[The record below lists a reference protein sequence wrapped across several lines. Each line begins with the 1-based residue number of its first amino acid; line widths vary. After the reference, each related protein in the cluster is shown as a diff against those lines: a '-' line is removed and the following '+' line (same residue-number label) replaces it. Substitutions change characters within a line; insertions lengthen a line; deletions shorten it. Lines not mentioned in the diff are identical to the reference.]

1 MRTLYLLPAALL
13 LALPLLAADGERPE
27 GEEEED
33 PIIFD
38 VTEYGEEWILGDT
51 NGDGSIDYA
60 LRRNEEGEK
69 EREAVDFNG
78 DGQMD
83 DFYFYNSRGVLIRQ
97 ELDTNYDGAVDMW
110 VHLHRGVYVSGY
122 ERDTNFDGRVDVEK
136 SFEQE

>member
-1 MRTLYLLPAALL
+1 MRKLYILPFALL

-27 GEEEED
+27 SGEEED

-38 VTEYGEEWILGDT
+38 VNEYGDEWRLGDT

-60 LRRNEEGEK
+60 LRRNDEGEK

-83 DFYFYNSRGVLIRQ
+83 DFYYYSPRGALIRQ
-97 ELDTNYDGAVDMW
+97 EVDTNYDGAVDLW

-122 ERDTNFDGRVDVEK
+122 ERDTNYDGQIDIVKDFDE
-136 SFEQE
+136 E